1 MAGGGSSDALH
12 SLRSA
17 SCGSFVFLWVVDVFG
32 CLFFFLV
39 LVSVFFFEV
48 FQPAAREILGG
59 LSQRSGVCVCED

>member
-32 CLFFFLV
+32 CLFFFWCWFL
-39 LVSVFFFEV
+39 FFFEV